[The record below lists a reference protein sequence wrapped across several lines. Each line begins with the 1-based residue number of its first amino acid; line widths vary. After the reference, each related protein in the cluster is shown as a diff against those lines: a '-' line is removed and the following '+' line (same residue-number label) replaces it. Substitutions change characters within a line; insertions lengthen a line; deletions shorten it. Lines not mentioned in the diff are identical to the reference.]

1 MTIGRRMLGLRPYRT
16 VLQAMQSHT
25 RSRFHGTGDELW
37 IVEHPAVYTLGQA
50 GSVQHIL
57 GVPSVDVVH
66 SDRGGQVTYHGPGQV
81 ILYVLLELR
90 PLGLSVR
97 QLVSV
102 LEQTAIDFLGHC
114 GLCGERRPGA
124 PGVYVGGRKI
134 AALGLRVSRGC
145 SYHGLSFNVD
155 MDLTPFEG
163 IDPCGYSDLEVTQL
177 RALGVGVSVVEV
189 GRWLSSR
196 CAELIGTALNDVQEP
211 STSDGVESHTM
222 IHRTY
227 TPADP
232 GTPS

>member
-1 MTIGRRMLGLRPYRT
+1 
-16 VLQAMQSHT
+16 
-25 RSRFHGTGDELW
+25 
-37 IVEHPAVYTLGQA
+37 
-50 GSVQHIL
+50 VQHIL
-57 GVPSVDVVH
+57 GEPSVDVVH

-81 ILYVLLELR
+81 IVYVLLELR

-102 LEQTAIDFLGHC
+102 LEQTAIDFLDHC
-114 GLCGERRPGA
+114 DLCGERRPGA

-163 IDPCGYSDLEVTQL
+163 IDPCGHSDLEVTQL
-177 RALGVGVSVVEV
+177 RALGVGLSVGEV

-196 CAELIGTALNDVQEP
+196 CAELIGTGLNEVHEP
-211 STSDGVESHTM
+211 FTSDGVESPTM
-222 IHRTY
+222 PHLTR
-227 TPADP
+227 TPA
-232 GTPS
+232 GTRMPS